1 MQKPGR
7 RGQIGLLLIYDKE
20 DEHMSKKVQ
29 RGELYYADLSPVT
42 GSEQGGYRPVL
53 IIQNNVGNRYSSTVI
68 VAALSG
74 QVNTKNDLPTH
85 HVIRNYPGLN
95 EDSVILLEQIRT
107 IDKRRLRNYI
117 GTLSE
122 KDIKQVDCC
131 LAVSL
136 DLNIA

>member
-1 MQKPGR
+1 
-7 RGQIGLLLIYDKE
+7 
-20 DEHMSKKVQ
+20 MSKKVQ